1 MITPMDIHNKEF
13 ETGFRGYDKDAVN
26 AFMAELVHDYETLYR
41 DNREMTDKIEQLEKR
56 IAQYEQME
64 ATMNNTL
71 VLAQETGENVKN
83 AARKEA
89 DLIIQEAEQ
98 QRKQILE
105 EAERSLREGQEKYSI
120 IRNEVAVFKARM
132 ESILNSQL
140 QMLEGCVLGDS
151 SVPVES
157 VDIDE
162 VLAAVAEDNSTIHD
176 NAGVDQ
182 VVLDANAAAEAADSE
197 SEEVQSESEGN
208 QTEADSQK

>member
-13 ETGFRGYDKDAVN
+13 ETGFRGYDKEAVN

-56 IAQYEQME
+56 IAQYEKME
-64 ATMNNTL
+64 ATMNDAL

-83 AARKEA
+83 SARKEA

-98 QRKQILE
+98 QRRQILE
-105 EAERSLREGQEKYSI
+105 EADRQLREGHEKYAV

-132 ESILNSQL
+132 ESILTSQL
-140 QMLEGCVLGDS
+140 QLLDGCVLGDS
-151 SVPVES
+151 KVELEK

-162 VLAAVAEDNSTIHD
+162 VIGAAAEDHSTIHNNAGVAEDVLEAQEAVE
-176 NAGVDQ
+176 NAEE
-182 VVLDANAAAEAADSE
+182 AETAE
-197 SEEVQSESEGN
+197 TTEEN
-208 QTEADSQK
+208 K

>member
-13 ETGFRGYDKDAVN
+13 EKGFRGYDTASVD

-98 QRKQILE
+98 QRKLILE
-105 EAERSLREGQEKYSI
+105 DAERSLREGQEKYAI

-140 QMLEGCVLGDS
+140 QLLDGCVLGDS
-151 SVPVES
+151 SVQVES
-157 VDIDE
+157 VDIEE
-162 VLAAVAEDNSTIHD
+162 VIAAVAEDNSTIHKH
-176 NAGVDQ
+176 AGVDQ
-182 VVLDANAAAEAADSE
+182 AVLEANAAGDAVAETNTTTSE
-197 SEEVQSESEGN
+197 DAETTEETATN
-208 QTEADSQK
+208 K

>member
-13 ETGFRGYDKDAVN
+13 EKGFRGYDTASVD

-98 QRKQILE
+98 QRKLILE
-105 EAERSLREGQEKYSI
+105 DAERSLREGQEKYSI

-140 QMLEGCVLGDS
+140 QLLDGCVLGDS

-162 VLAAVAEDNSTIHD
+162 VIAAVAEDNSTIHE
-176 NAGVDQ
+176 NAGVDEA
-182 VVLDANAAAEAADSE
+182 VLEANAAGEAANETSE
-197 SEEVQSESEGN
+197 PVSED
-208 QTEADSQK
+208 ADKTDANK